1 MSETEVR
8 NVKIPRWQVLLAV
21 LALGA
26 VALAA
31 AASLAAAGSKG
42 PNLGY
47 VRAQIEKYSALP
59 KFVPPGPPVPIA
71 KVKGKTVFNIP
82 DSSSNPFANN
92 IAKAM
97 QKAAPMLG
105 LEFIDFTNQGQ
116 PAQWVQGVYQAINRK
131 VDLIDDFGGVNPK
144 VIGPQITAAQKA
156 GIKVVGTHLYDKT
169 QKPLFVDV
177 NVPAPYGPAARLI
190 ADWVILDT
198 QGKADVLV
206 VTSNEVL
213 GTPPIVNGLKSEFA
227 KYCGGGC
234 KLQFL
239 NAPVSDWA
247 TKIQSNVQSTLLR
260 DPNINYIVPIYDSM
274 AQFIV
279 PAIRATNKIGKVHIA
294 TYNGTPFVLGYMQQ
308 ADIVRMNVGENLDW
322 LAWAYLD
329 ADARVL
335 AGMKVPKV
343 IDEHTAL
350 RVFTRENV
358 KEAGTPP
365 KISTGYG
372 DAYVAG
378 YKKLWGVN

>member
-1 MSETEVR
+1 M
-8 NVKIPRWQVLLAV
+8 KIPRWHV
-21 LALGA
+21 LAT
-26 VALAA
+26 ALAA
-31 AASLAAAGSKG
+31 AALTASLAAAGARG

-47 VRAQIEKYSALP
+47 VRSQIAKYSALP
-59 KFVPPGPPVPIA
+59 KFVTPGPPVPLA
-71 KVKGKTVFNIP
+71 QVKGKTVFNIP

-97 QKAAPMLG
+97 AKVAPMLG
-105 LEFIDFTNQGQ
+105 IKFIDFTNQGQ

-131 VDLIDDFGGVNPK
+131 VNLIDDFGGVNPK
-144 VIGPQITAAQKA
+144 VIGPQIKAAQKA
-156 GIKVVGTHLYDKT
+156 GISVVGTHLYDKT
-169 QKPLFVDV
+169 QNPLFVNV
-177 NVPAPYGPAARLI
+177 NVPAPYGEAARLV
-190 ADWVILDT
+190 ADWVTMDT

-234 KLQFL
+234 KLQYL

-247 TKIQSNVQSTLLR
+247 TKIQSNVQSALLR
-260 DPNINYIVPIYDSM
+260 DPNIDYIVPIYDSM
-274 AQFIV
+274 SQFIV
-279 PAIRATNKIGKVHIA
+279 PAIRAANKVGKVHIA

-308 ADIVRMNVGENLDW
+308 PDDIVRMDVGENLDW

-343 IDEHTAL
+343 LDEHTAL

-358 KEAGTPP
+358 DETGKPP
-365 KISTGYG
+365 RISTGYG
-372 DAYVAG
+372 NAYVSG
-378 YKKLWGVN
+378 YKQLWGLK